1 VAPATAAAAAAEEK
15 KKTSSSAISASSST
29 ALERAR
35 AYMFATRRHLM
46 YGTGDAFTSN
56 DFGLAPRR

>member
-1 VAPATAAAAAAEEK
+1 VHSSVAPAAAAEK
-15 KKTSSSAISASSST
+15 ATPGWASGAT

-35 AYMFATRRHLM
+35 AYLFATRRHLM
-46 YGTGDAFTSN
+46 YGAGDAFSSD

>member
-1 VAPATAAAAAAEEK
+1 MAPAAAAEK
-15 KKTSSSAISASSST
+15 ATPGWASGAT

-35 AYMFATRRHLM
+35 AYLFATRRHLM
-46 YGTGDAFTSN
+46 YGAGDAFSSD